1 MMQFEPPKLKKNFL
15 DHLTAIVGPGDYSA
29 KNLDRFNYS
38 RDSNFKSVI
47 RIRHSQV
54 EPLPDVIVWPKDA
67 EQLKKLVRLA
77 IRTKM
82 PMIPFGGGSGV
93 CGGTIAETGGMI
105 VDMKKM
111 YRLLKVDSAN
121 LLATAETGIMGYTL
135 EKELQRK
142 GYSLGHF
149 PSSILCASL
158 GGYLAARSAGQ
169 SSSRYGKIEDM
180 VRELEVVTGKGEIIQ
195 TRDVGNGDGID
206 LNQIF
211 VGSEGTLGFITK
223 ATLRI
228 YPLAPHQA
236 FRGVRFKN
244 MKTGME
250 AVRRI
255 MQTGLKPAVVR
266 LYDEIDTLLFM
277 GYKKQKGVIEALSG
291 LTVPFR
297 KFLMSPSLWG
307 ALSAPKLVAPVLSHL
322 PTGCL
327 LILMHEGIE
336 RLVAE
341 EQKIVME
348 ICHDLGG
355 ADLGEEP
362 GRVWFEHRYSVSY
375 KASPLFHSGAFVDT
389 IEVAATWDRMEA
401 LYKAVLKAMSPHCL
415 VMAHLSHAYAEG
427 GSFYF
432 TFLAP
437 LSGLKKSEALYDLIW
452 DEGIEA
458 CQEIGGVISH
468 HHGVGRLKAKYM
480 DREWGEGAALYRRFK
495 DHFDP
500 HGIMNPGKL
509 VELKKKQKEKAA

>member
-1 MMQFEPPKLKKNFL
+1 MQFEPPKLKKHFL
-15 DHLTAIVGPGDYSA
+15 DHLTTIVGAGGYSA

-47 RIRHSQV
+47 RIRHAQV
-54 EPLPDVIVWPKDA
+54 EPLPDVIVWPKDTR
-67 EQLKKLVRLA
+67 QLQALVRLA
-77 IRTKM
+77 IRNKVS
-82 PMIPFGGGSGV
+82 MIPFGGGSGV

-111 YRLLKVDSAN
+111 YRLLKVDSAD

-142 GYSLGHF
+142 GYTLGHF

-169 SSSRYGKIEDM
+169 TSSRYGKIEDM
-180 VRELEVVTGKGEIIQ
+180 VRELEVVTGRGEIVE
-195 TRDVGNGDGID
+195 TRSVENGEGLD

-211 VGSEGTLGFITK
+211 TGSEGTLGFITK
-223 ATLRI
+223 AVLRI
-228 YPLAPHQA
+228 YPLAPCRA
-236 FRGVRFKN
+236 YRGVRFRN
-244 MKTGME
+244 MKTGSE

-255 MQTGLKPAVVR
+255 MQTGVRPSVVR

-277 GYKKQKGVIEALSG
+277 GYKKKKGLAEAIRGFASPLG
-291 LTVPFR
+291 KL
-297 KFLMSPSLWG
+297 LMSTSLWG
-307 ALSAPKLVAPVLSHL
+307 ALSAPQLVSPVLHRL

-348 ICHDLGG
+348 ICRDLG
-355 ADLGEEP
+355 AEDLGEEP
-362 GRVWFEHRYSVSY
+362 GRVWHEHRYSVSY
-375 KASPLFHSGAFVDT
+375 QASPLFHSGAFIDT
-389 IEVAATWDRMEA
+389 IEVAATWDKMDA
-401 LYKAVLKAMSPHCL
+401 LYAAMLKGLSPHCL
-415 VMAHLSHAYAEG
+415 VMAHLSHAYSEG

-432 TFLAP
+432 TFLAQ
-437 LSGLKKSEALYDLIW
+437 LGGLKKSEALYDLIW
-452 DEGIEA
+452 DTGMNV
-458 CQEIGGVISH
+458 CQEMGGVISH
-468 HHGVGRLKAKYM
+468 HHGVGRLKKKYM
-480 DREWGEGAALYRRFK
+480 DREWGIGVALYRRFK

-509 VELKKKQKEKAA
+509 VELKKNRKEEAA